1 MQMTD
6 HQLAQLWSYRV
17 TDTSWTQPQL
27 ITWLMREHNH
37 RRNTAERTSD
47 SILDLLFKADVL
59 EEQFK
64 LLYPTCLTPTATQ
77 RLT

>member
-1 MQMTD
+1 MTH

-17 TDTSWTQPQL
+17 MSTSWTQPDL

-37 RRNTAERTSD
+37 RRNTAEKTSD
-47 SILDLLFKADVL
+47 SILDLLFSANVL

-64 LLYPTCLTPTATQ
+64 LLSPTCLTSTATQ

>member
-1 MQMTD
+1 MTN
-6 HQLAQLWSYRV
+6 HQLAQQWSYRV
-17 TDTSWTQPQL
+17 SDTNWTQLDL

-47 SILDLLFKADVL
+47 SILNLLFSADVL

-64 LLYPTCLTPTATQ
+64 LLYPTCPTSTATQ